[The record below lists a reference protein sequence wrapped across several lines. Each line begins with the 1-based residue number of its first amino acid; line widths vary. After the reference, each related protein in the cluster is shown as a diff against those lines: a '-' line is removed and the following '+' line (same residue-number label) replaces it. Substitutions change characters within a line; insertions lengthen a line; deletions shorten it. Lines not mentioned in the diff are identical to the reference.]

1 MFPQAAQD
9 VLGILSF
16 SSSSNVCVAPLFGLS
31 KPVHPSAAVDLDV
44 DVEVEVIPSDCLSL
58 DGEQILRTSAAE
70 GMFIRTSTNCRYH

>member
-1 MFPQAAQD
+1 MFSQAAQD

-31 KPVHPSAAVDLDV
+31 KPVHPSAAVDFDV
-44 DVEVEVIPSDCLSL
+44 DVEVIPSDCLSL